1 MVSLG
6 FGFNMLVIF
15 DWFPRFSGC
24 LFSGLVFCLVCLVL
38 TFNSWLLGGHFK
50 IWNTFFL
57 ARFVVSLVFSTTG
70 FVGVFL
76 VSVGWGEGGLLSFR
90 ILVVVFAP
98 SLRFCWLIL
107 AVFPHFPGLG
117 HFSGQFFRV
126 KYSLFQGGLV

>member
-1 MVSLG
+1 
-6 FGFNMLVIF
+6 MLVIF

-76 VSVGWGEGGLLSFR
+76 VSVGWGEGGSLEFSDFGGSFCPFSKVLLVNSGSF
-90 ILVVVFAP
+90 P
-98 SLRFCWLIL
+98 
-107 AVFPHFPGLG
+107 P
-117 HFSGQFFRV
+117 FSGGG
-126 KYSLFQGGLV
+126 SLFRAIF